1 MARLSVLV
9 AQIGKYGEQGL
20 LKDVDIIGLAA
31 AVLEFLDLVGE
42 HLRKKVMDRWYRKPS
57 LTCGVNPWCRVAVLA
72 PISLLILDIG
82 GKKRTPRSAPVS
94 S

>member
-42 HLRKKVMDRWYRKPS
+42 HLR
-57 LTCGVNPWCRVAVLA
+57 
-72 PISLLILDIG
+72 
-82 GKKRTPRSAPVS
+82 
-94 S
+94 